1 MPPSLS
7 PVHDLL
13 TAYLA
18 EYPDEHPA
26 LSELLNSLDT
36 GGDPTS
42 RATLPG
48 HITCSAVVIDRAGR
62 VLHVRHKA
70 SGLLLAPGG
79 HVEASDA
86 SLLAAALREVEEE
99 TGLPASSLALTPEF
113 RDHPIDI
120 GVHDIDARPSK
131 AEPAHRHYDVRFVF
145 CLADDALSPT
155 LTLQA
160 EEVGEA
166 TWLTFDEVCLPALR
180 AKLARSGLDGAI
192 VPMNAAAVVHDG
204 RGRYLLHLRDAN
216 KPEIWQPGAWSLLG
230 GGREPQDGT
239 LLDTVRREL
248 REEAGLEITD
258 LKPYGVEHAIGTE
271 GMTVPIQVFTGTWGG
286 DPSALRLTE
295 GVMLAWMD
303 PGRLPFLTMAASTR
317 ELIERHAAEHAAP
330 AAGLAAGAEPG
341 AQAPE
346 PPGTVPH
353 IVGVHLYL
361 EHEGRILLGRRHPDS
376 AYAGGSWHALAGHCE
391 AESATACLVR
401 EAYEEAGL
409 VIDRDD
415 LELVHTVHVVDRPA
429 EGHAEGYGG
438 RSGCRPPRIQL
449 FFRACR
455 WEGTPELREPDKCV
469 AWQWWNPKDLP
480 EPIVPYAR
488 AAIEG
493 VQAGRP
499 YTEWGWTR

>member
-7 PVHDLL
+7 PVRDVL

-18 EYPDEHPA
+18 EYPDERPA
-26 LSELLNSLDT
+26 LSGLLNSLDT

-48 HITCSAVVIDRAGR
+48 HITCSAVVIDRARR
-62 VLHVRHKA
+62 VLLVRHKA

-99 TGLPASSLALTPEF
+99 TGLPASALALTPEF
-113 RDHPIDI
+113 RDRPIDI

-166 TWLTFDEVCLPALR
+166 TWLSFDEVCLPALR

-192 VPMNAAAVVHDG
+192 VPMNAAAVVHDS

-239 LLDTVRREL
+239 LLDTIRREL

-258 LKPYGVEHAIGTE
+258 LRPYAVEHAIGTE
-271 GMTVPIQVFTGTWGG
+271 GMTVPIQVFTGTWSG

-295 GVMLAWMD
+295 GVMLAWME

-317 ELIERHAAEHAAP
+317 ELLERHAAEHAAP
-330 AAGLAAGAEPG
+330 AAGLTAGAASGE
-341 AQAPE
+341 QAPE

-376 AYAGGSWHALAGHCE
+376 AYAGGSWHVLAGHCE

-409 VIDRDD
+409 VIDHND

-429 EGHAEGYGG
+429 EGVTKGYRG

-469 AWQWWNPKDLP
+469 AWQWWDPKDLP